1 MNKEWTLTREALDRL
16 LAWLDP
22 DREEAGLRYEA
33 IRARLIKVFT
43 CRGCLEAEE
52 LADETIN
59 RVTSKLC
66 DVADGYQGDP
76 ALFFYGVARW
86 VYQEY
91 INSRRVKQAAPMPE
105 TLAAPPPAG
114 HEPEFECLESCM
126 QTLPSS
132 QRDVVLRYYQEDK
145 RAKIDGRKRL
155 AEELGMSLNALRIHA
170 YRIRAALQQCV
181 EQCLAQ
187 KPAAELGLK

>member
-22 DREEAGLRYEA
+22 DRDEAALRYEA

-59 RVTSKLC
+59 RVTSKLRE
-66 DVADGYQGDP
+66 VADGYQGDP
-76 ALFFYGVARW
+76 ALFFYGVAKW

-91 INSRRVKQAAPMPE
+91 TNSRQVKLAAPLPE
-105 TLAAPPPAG
+105 ALAAPPPG
-114 HEPEFECLESCM
+114 EPDPELECLEGCM
-126 QTLPSS
+126 QTLPAP
-132 QRDVVLRYYQEDK
+132 QREVVLRYYQEDK
-145 RAKIDGRKRL
+145 RAKIEGRKRL
-155 AEELGMSLNALRIHA
+155 AEELGMTLNALRIHA
-170 YRIRAALQQCV
+170 YRIRAALQRCV
-181 EQCLAQ
+181 EQCLEQ
-187 KPAAELGLK
+187 KSPA